1 MNLQRTGVVAAATV
15 AVTASLVLPAWA
27 QQPGKP
33 AADTEPRTHRLVIEN
48 GPSRTVHY
56 ISRDLSPGEESAL
69 RDLERAE
76 NGMAFAEELQN
87 LRRLYLRNER
97 LLELRRGQVN
107 PLLYGYSSEYAAG
120 LFPGVVATA
129 YGGFAGYPYAGGFG
143 NVGGIFAY
151 PGAAAALGTAT
162 NTLAFGLGNEGV
174 IKNEMAHTLAD
185 PAASAA
191 ADAAAARAARAYDTA
206 LARVADTRL
215 GKDFRLVREERAA
228 GPRVTLVMKKD
239 NEKIA
244 GNLVSDDGEWITVE
258 TDKEEVTVRRADVDR
273 IVRVKSDV
281 KPAGR

>member
-76 NGMAFAEELQN
+76 NGLAIAEELQG

-107 PLLYGYSSEYAAG
+107 PLLYGYTSDYAAG
-120 LFPGVVATA
+120 LFPGVVTTA
-129 YGGFAGYPYAGGFG
+129 YGGVAGYPYVGGFG

-151 PGAAAALGTAT
+151 PGAAAAIGNVT
-162 NTLAFGLGNEGV
+162 NTLDYGVGNEGV
-174 IKNEMAHTLAD
+174 IKDVLAHTLAD
-185 PAASAA
+185 PAA
-191 ADAAAARAARAYDTA
+191 ADAAARAARAYDTA